1 MHMMNERIP
10 LFYKIKI
17 QWILIS
23 KNTNLQTEKGKKEAD
38 SLT

>member
-1 MHMMNERIP
+1 MHERIP

-23 KNTNLQTEKGKKEAD
+23 TNTNLQTEKGKKEAD
-38 SLT
+38 SLI